1 MKVLCCEKN
10 INIIDHGNTI
20 TVRHLNGSRLYLN
33 LKGNKVFTEKFTE
46 AISNILHWQSLLHSL
61 RKANDDSCGFHNCDE
76 YKAPSKLSL
85 MNIKSLKD
93 IRLKNVGKIVIGHLN
108 INSIRQ
114 KFDSLIEIT
123 AGNIHILMI
132 LETKLD
138 ESSNKRV

>member
-1 MKVLCCEKN
+1 M
-10 INIIDHGNTI
+10 
-20 TVRHLNGSRLYLN
+20 YLN

-46 AISNILHWQSLLHSL
+46 AISNILHWQSLLYSL
-61 RKANDDSCGFHNCDE
+61 RKTNDDSCGFHNCDE

-114 KFDSLIEIT
+114 KL
-123 AGNIHILMI
+123 LP
-132 LETKLD
+132 ETFTY
-138 ESSNKRV
+138 S